1 MRRCPT
7 ELGVTSQ
14 ILPSHISRMGPR
26 SMHILTRAS
35 STLALIALT
44 AACRLEY
51 APPASDTS
59 SARTVNDSAAD
70 AAGVQTGEELTSF
83 ARDRH
88 FDFTGDGDPEEI
100 KVRARGERSD
110 ALTVTL
116 RIEDPTDSVLYF
128 DTWRSDAYLK
138 YTDARTRADRRAV
151 RGIVQSQLEKLL
163 TSSNIGSQ
171 VADRLRNAVD
181 TSLDSRASVV
191 QRDVAEAIFRQRRD
205 IPRDSIIATSDYDS
219 LEALVR
225 ARPDRS
231 RAQRALAD
239 VNATDRYYM
248 YFRGG
253 EETLAI
259 AWSPREKRFVKFWTC
274 C

>member
-1 MRRCPT
+1 M
-7 ELGVTSQ
+7 LGLV
-14 ILPSHISRMGPR
+14 L
-26 SMHILTRAS
+26 
-35 STLALIALT
+35 LAT
-44 AACRLEY
+44 ACRLEY
-51 APPASDTS
+51 APPASDTTT
-59 SARTVNDSAAD
+59 AGAVNDSAAD

-83 ARDRH
+83 SRERH

-116 RIEDPTDSVLYF
+116 RIEDPSDSVLYF

-151 RGIVQSQLEKLL
+151 RGIVQSHLEKLL
-163 TSSNIGSQ
+163 ASSNIGSQ
-171 VADRLRNAVD
+171 VADRLRNAD
-181 TSLDSRASVV
+181 DRTLDNRGSVI
-191 QRDVAEAIFRQRRD
+191 QRDVAEAIFRQRRS
-205 IPRDSIIATSDYDS
+205 IPRDSVIAPSDFDS

-231 RAQRALAD
+231 RAQRVLAD

-259 AWSPREKRFVKFWTC
+259 AWTPREKRFVKFWTC